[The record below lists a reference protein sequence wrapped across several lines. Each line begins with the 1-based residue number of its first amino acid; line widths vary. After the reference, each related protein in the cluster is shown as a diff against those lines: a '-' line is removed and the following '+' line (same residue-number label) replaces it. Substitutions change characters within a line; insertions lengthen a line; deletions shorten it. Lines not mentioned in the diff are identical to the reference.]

1 MSKREGDSYLI
12 SVINRITEP
21 LLYIMEYIGQKVI
34 IYELKGVFMRT
45 RIEIAVIIL
54 TVMALAGCS
63 SKSSESET
71 LMDFNAE
78 TDWKAPD
85 PAAGKKPR
93 ILFVGNSHTFY
104 NDLTGTFAKI
114 SYAFGHKSDVY
125 ELSKGY
131 YTLKRYANPED
142 ELGALFDNAMIE
154 GKWDFVILQENTSL
168 AFSTDAD
175 EEMFP
180 YARTLDEKIKAA
192 GGQTA
197 FLMTWAP
204 KDGIKDGLK
213 KTSREML
220 QSRMAENYISISQ
233 ELDDLV
239 IPAGIGFMRCADQY
253 PELELWDTD
262 GSHPSQ
268 VGSYLAACTAY
279 AVVYQQSPENCT
291 YTGDLDKEEALKLQ
305 KIAADLVLN

>member
-1 MSKREGDSYLI
+1 
-12 SVINRITEP
+12 
-21 LLYIMEYIGQKVI
+21 
-34 IYELKGVFMRT
+34 MRKS
-45 RIEIAVIIL
+45 IKMVVIIL
-54 TVMALAGCS
+54 TMIAVSGCS
-63 SKSSESET
+63 SKSGEADEP
-71 LMDFNAE
+71 MDFYAE

-85 PAAGKKPR
+85 PVVGKKPR

-114 SYAFGHKSDVY
+114 AYSFGHNSDVY

-131 YTLKRYANPED
+131 YTLKQYANVED
-142 ELGALFDNAMIE
+142 ELGALFDKTIV
-154 GKWDFVILQENTSL
+154 GKKWDFVVLQENSSL
-168 AFSTDAD
+168 AFSSDAD

-180 YARTLDEKIKAA
+180 YARVLDEKVKST

-213 KTSREML
+213 KTSREEL
-220 QSRMAENYISISQ
+220 QSRMADNYMTISK

-239 IPAGIGFMRCADQY
+239 IPAGIGFMRCVDQY
-253 PELELWDTD
+253 PEIELWDQD

-268 VGSYLAACTAY
+268 AGSYLAACTVY

-291 YTGDLDKEEALKLQ
+291 YTGELDKDEALKLQ
-305 KIAADLVLN
+305 KIAAEVVLK